1 MPWESFQPGMKLTA
15 GRMLSIS
22 PVWTD
27 WTPVWTTSSG
37 ANTPSFGSNSTITA
51 RWAQSATTIFWRLDI
66 VFGSTANFGG
76 GSGSDNWRI
85 SAPAPAAAVIGEC
98 GYGEIQKAAAPG
110 GYTNSAGTR
119 QPLRIRLTTTTTF
132 EFEMSGGNI
141 NAVSTA
147 TGAGLIDAVT
157 PWAWDSG
164 AALRAW
170 GQYEA
175 AA

>member
-1 MPWESFQPGMKLTA
+1 MPFEPFLPGMILNQA
-15 GRMLSIS
+15 RLASIS
-22 PVWTD
+22 PTWQD
-27 WTPVWTTSSG
+27 WTPVWTTSTG
-37 ANTPSFGSNSTITA
+37 ANTPSFGNAVIIA
-51 RWAQSATTIFWRLDI
+51 RYAQSALTVDWRLDI
-66 VFGSTANFGG
+66 IFGSLTSFGG
-76 GSGSDNWRI
+76 GGGSDNWRI
-85 SAPAPAAAVIGEC
+85 SAPVPAAAIANEAGS
-98 GYGEIQKAAAPG
+98 GEIQKAATPG

-119 QPLRIRLTTTTTF
+119 QPLRVRLTTVSTF

-170 GQYEA
+170 GTYEA